1 MKELIN
7 TLQDRIDRV
16 KYYGE
21 KIDAPDLLGEL
32 LKELDSIDESAMY
45 NDEDLEAAYARGFSE
60 AKEQVIG
67 FVLQNASIKKRG
79 DMIAAVREL
88 ESNG

>member
-32 LKELDSIDESAMY
+32 LKELDNIDESALY
-45 NDEDLEAAYARGFSE
+45 NDEDLEAAYARGFND
-60 AKEQVIG
+60 AKEQVIEAIHRNTS
-67 FVLQNASIKKRG
+67 FKSI
-79 DMIAAVREL
+79 IEAVREL
-88 ESNG
+88 EPHG

>member
-45 NDEDLEAAYARGFSE
+45 NDEDLEAAYARGFNE

-67 FVLQNASIKKRG
+67 LVLQNASLKKR
-79 DMIAAVREL
+79 DTMIEAVREL
-88 ESNG
+88 ESHG